1 MLSSRSASLFGITDR
16 GTLRPGFAADIVVF
30 DPDTIAAGRL
40 RKVHDLPK
48 GAERLVSDAI
58 GIDHVI
64 VNGVPIIS
72 KNQVVSRQLPG
83 RLLRS
88 GA

>member
-30 DPDTIAAGRL
+30 DPDTISSTKL

-48 GAERLVSDAI
+48 GAERLVSDAV

-64 VNGVPIIS
+64 VNGAPMIER
-72 KNQVVSRQLPG
+72 NEVVSGDLPG